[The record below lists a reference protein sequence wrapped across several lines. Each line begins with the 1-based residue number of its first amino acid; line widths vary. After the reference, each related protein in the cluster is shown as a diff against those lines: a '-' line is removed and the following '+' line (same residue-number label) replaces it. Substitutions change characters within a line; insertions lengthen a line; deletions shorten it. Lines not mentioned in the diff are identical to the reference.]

1 MVIES
6 VFGMP
11 LRMILY
17 TVLFFVL
24 GFLLYS
30 FLYGALASLASRLE
44 DVNTLIMPVTFL
56 MIIAFMITMFSMVG
70 DVDSPLMK
78 VTSYIPF
85 TSPLAMFTRIAMG
98 HVETI
103 EIVISVAILLLSTVG
118 VGYLAAAI
126 YRIGVLMYGKPPK
139 FNELLRALRN
149 NRAKKI

>member
-1 MVIES
+1 
-6 VFGMP
+6 
-11 LRMILY
+11 
-17 TVLFFVL
+17 
-24 GFLLYS
+24 
-30 FLYGALASLASRLE
+30 
-44 DVNTLIMPVTFL
+44 
-56 MIIAFMITMFSMVG
+56 MITMFSMVG

-78 VTSYIPF
+78 VASYIPF